1 MYEDILGS
9 PTSISENEK
18 EKKIKWVQHSIAT
31 SKKVIKEILF
41 LKIT

>member
-18 EKKIKWVQHSIAT
+18 EKRSNEYNILLQLL
-31 SKKVIKEILF
+31 KKL
-41 LKIT
+41 